1 MGLDAASRL
10 GAGLPKEETPSV
22 TPDRHGEISR
32 ELANMLGRLDCGAQ
46 AETALLLSEILG
58 GGGEASVSKGWLP
71 RIVQTNVNEPSPAL
85 LAISRRRGVI
95 TLVIHAT

>member
-1 MGLDAASRL
+1 LPSRCSVAGEGEDGTIGLGNASRL

-32 ELANMLGRLDCGAQ
+32 ELANTLGRLNCDAQ

-58 GGGEASVSKGWLP
+58 VGGEASVRKAWLP
-71 RIVQTNVNEPSPAL
+71 WVLGS
-85 LAISRRRGVI
+85 SRHRQ
-95 TLVIHAT
+95 

>member
-1 MGLDAASRL
+1 MGLGDASRL

-32 ELANMLGRLDCGAQ
+32 GLANTLGRLNCDAQ

-58 GGGEASVSKGWLP
+58 GGGEASEASVRKGWLWLP
-71 RIVQTNVNEPSPAL
+71 WIARAQAQAQANMNEP
-85 LAISRRRGVI
+85 
-95 TLVIHAT
+95 